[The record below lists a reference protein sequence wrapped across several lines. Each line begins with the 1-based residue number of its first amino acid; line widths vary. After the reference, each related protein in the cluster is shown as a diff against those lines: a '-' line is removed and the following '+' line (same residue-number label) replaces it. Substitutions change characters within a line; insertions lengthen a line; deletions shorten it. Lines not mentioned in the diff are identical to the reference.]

1 MAVTTK
7 TSKQLAVKKTFGK
20 RSSLSKR
27 KFFSNQPMVSLPNL
41 IEMQTNSYN
50 WFLDEGLKEILDEIS
65 PITDFT
71 NKEMELTFG
80 EYYLDEP
87 KYDPITSKNK
97 NISYD
102 APLRVKASLLIK
114 KTGEVREQEIFL
126 TDFPLMLDRGTFI
139 VNGVERVVVS
149 QLIRSPGVFFT
160 MNYQKG
166 RKLFGAKIIPN
177 RGAWVEMET
186 DFDGVIWAKIDRRR
200 KIPISSILRIFGFE
214 KDEDIIKAF
223 KGADNG
229 ETSFIKETL
238 EKDPVKNV
246 GEAYKE
252 IYKRLRPGD
261 LATEENAKQMV
272 DSIFFN
278 FSRYDFSEVG
288 RYRLNLRLGMDK
300 DEKKEENRILGKDEL
315 VAIIKEVINLNN
327 DPTAR
332 PDDIDHLGSRR
343 LRGVG
348 ELVQNKMRVGLAR
361 TVRNIKDRMSTCDI
375 ETVMPGQLINPRPI
389 VAVIK
394 EFFSSS
400 QLSQFMDQVNPLAEL
415 EHKRRLSAMGPGGL
429 TRERAGF
436 EVRDVHSSHYGRI
449 CPVQTPEG
457 PNIGLVGHL
466 ACYARVNKYGFIET
480 PYRKVKN
487 VLEKNDENW
496 QGRILAEAVKDDKGK
511 LIFSKNESIDSSEK
525 ISKLKRSAKKEI
537 KVVPFVTS
545 EIEYLNASIEEKHKI
560 SHAGI
565 GFDEFGNIQEDVV
578 DARFQGEPQSVGARE
593 VQYVDVSA
601 KQCISIATALIP
613 FLEHDD
619 ANRALMGSNMQR
631 QAVSCVRPQSPMVG
645 TGLEDK
651 AAADSGQVVLAKE
664 DGEVIEVDA
673 SHIVIKES
681 SAGKNGKAKKR
692 LYQLQ
697 NFFKSNAFTCMT
709 QVVRVEKDQRV
720 KKGDLLA
727 DGASTDNGE
736 LALGQNVLVA
746 YMPWGGYNFED
757 AIIISEKVLQDDRYS
772 SIHIEDFTIDVRDTK
787 LGPEVVTRDIP
798 NIGEDRLKNLDE
810 TGVIRI
816 GAEVTSG
823 DILVGKVTLKGE
835 SDLTAEERLLRAIFG
850 EKSRDVKDTSLYLPH
865 GESGKVV
872 DIKIFSREQGD
883 KLPAGV
889 IQQIQISVAQLRK
902 ISVGDKLAGR
912 HGNKGVISKIAPVED
927 MPFLP
932 DGTPVDVILTPL
944 GVPSRMNIGQIFET
958 HLGWAAANLG
968 YKAASPA
975 LSGVTEDQI
984 KKELTAAGLDTDGK
998 TQLANGKT
1006 GELFEERT
1014 TVGYMYI
1021 MKLNHLVEDKI
1032 HMRSIGPYSLIT
1044 QQPLGGKAQF
1054 GGQRFGEMEV
1064 WALEGYG
1071 AAYTLQE
1078 MLTIKSDDVAGRSK
1092 SYESIIKGEPIKP
1105 PSVPASFHVFLNE
1118 LKALALDVQLLKD
1131 EETDN

>member
-1 MAVTTK
+1 
-7 TSKQLAVKKTFGK
+7 
-20 RSSLSKR
+20 
-27 KFFSNQPMVSLPNL
+27 
-41 IEMQTNSYN
+41 
-50 WFLDEGLKEILDEIS
+50 
-65 PITDFT
+65 
-71 NKEMELTFG
+71 
-80 EYYLDEP
+80 
-87 KYDPITSKNK
+87 
-97 NISYD
+97 
-102 APLRVKASLLIK
+102 
-114 KTGEVREQEIFL
+114 
-126 TDFPLMLDRGTFI
+126 
-139 VNGVERVVVS
+139 
-149 QLIRSPGVFFT
+149 
-160 MNYQKG
+160 
-166 RKLFGAKIIPN
+166 
-177 RGAWVEMET
+177 
-186 DFDGVIWAKIDRRR
+186 
-200 KIPISSILRIFGFE
+200 
-214 KDEDIIKAF
+214 
-223 KGADNG
+223 
-229 ETSFIKETL
+229 
-238 EKDPVKNV
+238 
-246 GEAYKE
+246 
-252 IYKRLRPGD
+252 
-261 LATEENAKQMV
+261 
-272 DSIFFN
+272 
-278 FSRYDFSEVG
+278 
-288 RYRLNLRLGMDK
+288 
-300 DEKKEENRILGKDEL
+300 
-315 VAIIKEVINLNN
+315 
-327 DPTAR
+327 
-332 PDDIDHLGSRR
+332 
-343 LRGVG
+343 
-348 ELVQNKMRVGLAR
+348 
-361 TVRNIKDRMSTCDI
+361 
-375 ETVMPGQLINPRPI
+375 
-389 VAVIK
+389 
-394 EFFSSS
+394 
-400 QLSQFMDQVNPLAEL
+400 
-415 EHKRRLSAMGPGGL
+415 
-429 TRERAGF
+429 
-436 EVRDVHSSHYGRI
+436 VHSSHYGRI

-487 VLEKNDENW
+487 ILEKNDENW
-496 QGRILAEAVKDDKGK
+496 QGRILAEAVKDDQGK
-511 LIFSKNESIDSSEK
+511 LIFSKNEIIDSPEK

-537 KVVPFVTS
+537 KVVPFVTN

-565 GFDEFGNIQEDVV
+565 DFDEFGNIQEDMV

-664 DGEVIEVDA
+664 DGEVVEVDA
-673 SHIVIKES
+673 SHIVINES
-681 SAGKNGKAKKR
+681 STGKNGKAKKR

-709 QVVRVEKDQRV
+709 QVVRVEKGQKV

-746 YMPWGGYNFED
+746 YMSWSGYNFED
-757 AIIISEKVLQDDRYS
+757 AIIVSEKVLQDDRYS

-810 TGVIRI
+810 TGIIRI
-816 GAEVTSG
+816 GAEVASG

-975 LSGVTEDQI
+975 LSGVAEDQI
-984 KKELTAAGLDTDGK
+984 KKELARAGLAIDGK
-998 TQLANGKT
+998 TQLTDGKT

-1118 LKALALDVQLLKD
+1118 LKALALDVQLLKK

>member
-1 MAVTTK
+1 
-7 TSKQLAVKKTFGK
+7 
-20 RSSLSKR
+20 
-27 KFFSNQPMVSLPNL
+27 MVSLPNL

-200 KIPISSILRIFGFE
+200 KIPVTSILRIFGFE
-214 KDEDIIKAF
+214 KDEEIIKAF
-223 KGADNG
+223 KSIDNG

-288 RYRLNLRLGMDK
+288 RYRLNLRLGMNK
-300 DEKKEENRILGKDEL
+300 DEKKEENRILGRDEL
-315 VAIIKEVINLNN
+315 VAIIKEIINLNN

-487 VLEKNDENW
+487 ILEKNDENW
-496 QGRILAEAVKDDKGK
+496 QGRILAEAVKDDQGK
-511 LIFSKNESIDSSEK
+511 LIFSKNEIIDSPEK

-537 KVVPFVTS
+537 KVVPFVTN

-565 GFDEFGNIQEDVV
+565 DFDEFGNIQEDMV

-664 DGEVIEVDA
+664 DGEVVEVDA
-673 SHIVIKES
+673 SHIVINES
-681 SAGKNGKAKKR
+681 STGKNGKAKKR

-709 QVVRVEKDQRV
+709 QVVRVEKGQKV

-746 YMPWGGYNFED
+746 YMSWSGYNFED
-757 AIIISEKVLQDDRYS
+757 AIIVSEKVLQDDRYS

-810 TGVIRI
+810 TGIIRI
-816 GAEVTSG
+816 GAEVASG

-975 LSGVTEDQI
+975 LSGVAEDQI
-984 KKELTAAGLDTDGK
+984 KKELARAGLAIDGK
-998 TQLANGKT
+998 TQLTDGKT

-1118 LKALALDVQLLKD
+1118 LKALALDVQLLKK